1 MHIGVDTRSTACPI
15 KYYQYFSEKFAHLKA
30 IVFIAIFAFICLKVN
45 AQPLDSL
52 LVELEST
59 MQLHEDYDLQKE
71 AHIKTLLTQRDRTT
85 SLEQTYKLNNALF
98 KTYQFYNFNNALK
111 YIENNILIARQLKNT
126 TYVNESKLKLGV
138 LLVNT
143 GRYKESIDALNEVDK
158 KTLPNVLLDDYYI
171 AFNEG
176 YSGLAYNTTVNS
188 SKSNYTKLYIAY
200 QDSLYSRLESD
211 SEESLRIKEKEFR
224 DNRDLNMALKIND
237 QRLSKVSDGSRLF
250 SLITFERSL
259 LYELEENVTKQK
271 EYLILSAIS
280 DITSSVK
287 DNASLGTLAKI
298 LFTEGDIDRAHRYIN
313 FSYDDAEFYNSNLR
327 FVNIANSMPL
337 ITKAYEEKTA
347 KQRERLQE
355 SLIFISILTV
365 FLLVAVYFI
374 YKQVKKVSLA
384 RNELKTANEDL
395 RKLYKELSEV
405 DKIKEHYI
413 GNFLNLYSEYIS
425 KLDVYRKLVSKYV
438 NANQMNALL
447 KLSKSKQ
454 LIDEELEIFNKNFDS
469 SFLHIYPDFVDAV
482 NKLLKQD
489 NQIHLEDKTKLNTE
503 LRILALLKLGITSSS
518 KIAKILRYS
527 VNTIYNYRAAIKSM
541 AKDKSSFE
549 DLIKKIQ

>member
-1 MHIGVDTRSTACPI
+1 M
-15 KYYQYFSEKFAHLKA
+15 KA
-30 IVFIAIFAFICLKVN
+30 TVFIAIFAFVCLKVD
-45 AQPLDSL
+45 AQQLDSL

-71 AHIKTLLTQRDRTT
+71 AHIKTLLTQRNSTT
-85 SLEQTYKLNNALF
+85 SLEQTYRLNNALF

-224 DNRDLNMALKIND
+224 DNRDLKMALKIND

-469 SFLHIYPDFVDAV
+469 SFLHIYPDFVDSV